1 MKKYILIA
9 VLGLFVGAGITAFAH
24 PHEGDEGGKHK
35 HGNLQA
41 AMEMIHHAEK
51 RIDAAQKANE
61 FDLGGHAQK
70 AKDFLAQA
78 ETELKAAGV
87 KAEEDEDK
95 KDKDEDSDKGDD
107 HGGAQL

>member
-1 MKKYILIA
+1 MKKLIVA
-9 VLGLFVGAGITAFAH
+9 VLLGLFVGAGVAALA
-24 PHEGDEGGKHK
+24 DEHGGGKHK

-51 RIDAAQKANE
+51 RISMAQKANE

-70 AKDFLAQA
+70 AKDLLAQA

-87 KAEEDEDK
+87 NTDEDEDK
-95 KDKDEDSDKGDD
+95 DKKGKGEDEDKDDDKDNG
-107 HGGAQL
+107 QR

>member
-1 MKKYILIA
+1 MKKLIVA
-9 VLGLFVGAGITAFAH
+9 ALLGLFVGAGVTAFAH
-24 PHEGDEGGKHK
+24 ENEGGKHK

-78 ETELKAAGV
+78 ESELKAAGV
-87 KAEEDEDK
+87 KADEDEDK
-95 KDKDEDSDKGDD
+95 KDKDEDEDKDKGSD
-107 HGGAQL
+107 GGHR